1 MDKEILMFKVLARQA
16 TPADLIKWEEL
27 LRNEDTRNKFES
39 VQFLNNQNLE
49 SGRIESIH
57 SSRDG
62 FNAIKQIIHARNQSK
77 RRRGNAF
84 LLLVMAVFILCIQ
97 YFIFNTDSTSKN
109 ATKML
114 RFNHVALS
122 EVIPILEN
130 EFNVTISVSENSLS
144 CYFTGAFYHNSS
156 SEAVRLIAQSL
167 EMQYQQIKENRF
179 TLTSGRCLQERVR
192 S

>member
-1 MDKEILMFKVLARQA
+1 MDKEILMFKILARQA
-16 TPADLIKWEEL
+16 TLADLIKWEEL

-77 RRRGNAF
+77 RRRDAF
-84 LLLVMAVFILCIQ
+84 LLLVMALFILCIQ
-97 YFIFNTDSTSKN
+97 YFIFNTDSTPKN

-130 EFNVTISVSENSLS
+130 EFNVTISVSDNSLT
-144 CYFTGAFYHNSS
+144 CYFTGVFYHNSS

-179 TLTSGRCLQERVR
+179 TLTSGRCLQELVR